1 MKNVMIAA
9 SVVAAVAG
17 IAGCAGLKDGT
28 NPYAALV
35 KGAPAG
41 ANTLTDHSD
50 SIVSFCN
57 LKIKEL

>member
-1 MKNVMIAA
+1 MKNILIAA

-17 IAGCAGLKDGT
+17 IAGCTGFKSGA

-41 ANTLTDHSD
+41 ANTLTDAERAEGWRLAWHG
-50 SIVSFCN
+50 
-57 LKIKEL
+57 